1 MKFKILIAAGIA
13 AVVLSAC
20 TEATETGVTEQNL
33 FNETVSENLSEYEAA
48 ENKTEW
54 EIIVNDSSINL
65 NGHYPYKE
73 NGIVMVPI
81 YEISK
86 ALGYKVS
93 QSSDGSTFTID
104 DEYIQKA
111 VLTNGSDT
119 AAFEENLKVI
129 DMTREIK
136 FSVPMTVYD
145 DCAYAPAELFI
156 EFFNDVT
163 VDENSITIAP
173 SKSKLD

>member
-1 MKFKILIAAGIA
+1 MFKTLILAGISA
-13 AVVLSAC
+13 EILSSC
-20 TEATETGVTEQNL
+20 TEAPETGVTGQSL
-33 FNETVSENLSEYEAA
+33 FNETVSVNLSECETA

-54 EIIVNDSSINL
+54 EIIVNGTPINL

-81 YEISK
+81 YETSK

-93 QSSDGSTFTID
+93 QSSDGDTLTID

-119 AAFEENLKVI
+119 AAFEGNLKVI
-129 DMTREIK
+129 DMTREITL
-136 FSVPMTVYD
+136 SVPITVYD
-145 DCAYAPAELFI
+145 DCAYAPAELFM

-163 VDENSITIAP
+163 VYENSITIAP